1 MDTAGLTQAK
11 DYIVTF
17 LNDLGWTVE
26 VHKFTQDTVIGE
38 KTFRNIIA
46 TRNPNSPR
54 RLVLAAHYDTKISPE
69 VDFFLFDL
77 KWLFYFFTGIYWC
90 N

>member
-1 MDTAGLTQAK
+1 MVDTAGLTQAK

-17 LNDLGWTVE
+17 LNDLGWTVK

-38 KTFRNIIA
+38 KTFHNIIA

-69 VDFFLFDL
+69 VGKFLFSRP
-77 KWLFYFFTGIYWC
+77 FYLI
-90 N
+90 